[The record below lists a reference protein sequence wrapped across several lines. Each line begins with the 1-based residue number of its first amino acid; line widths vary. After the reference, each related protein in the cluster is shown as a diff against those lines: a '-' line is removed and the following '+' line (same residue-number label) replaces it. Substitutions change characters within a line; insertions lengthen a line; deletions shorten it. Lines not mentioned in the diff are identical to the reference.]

1 MLEKRSNL
9 GWGWYDSK
17 SKPKDATK
25 PISPNSDTLQY
36 KTICQPRY
44 TKMPKISRSPSIEE
58 NSITYV
64 TVGHKK
70 TQAQERLQYATLA
83 IGEESPDFPPKR
95 FRSVSAEQGN
105 SSIAYAKVGH

>member
-1 MLEKRSNL
+1 
-9 GWGWYDSK
+9 
-17 SKPKDATK
+17 
-25 PISPNSDTLQY
+25 
-36 KTICQPRY
+36 
-44 TKMPKISRSPSIEE
+44 MPKMSRSPSIEE

-64 TVGHKK
+64 TVEQKK